1 MSALNL
7 KTAASL
13 MVHLLLVPTTVEGF
27 QHYHRVSICH
37 LASSSST
44 AERGNTVLFNTQGDD
59 NDDDD
64 WSSSLPLSKSP
75 TPFSQ
80 QLEQGKFNPLDYRG
94 KSKTNRSSGS
104 AQAQVNLR
112 SMRMSSMTDDLLNSL
127 GNKAAM
133 RAVLEENRDFLLE
146 PLESEETLA
155 GSGSIYTPD
164 MSRSERYQAYRKNVN
179 KRLESSNNA
188 KAKAVL
194 TAMRDFVLEFENEG
208 PLQNE

>member
-1 MSALNL
+1 MKNIVQTSRSYRYKNLLLLPAVKWYHLSTHHRHYIRFFLSISINRFAMSALNL

-155 GSGSIYTPD
+155 V
-164 MSRSERYQAYRKNVN
+164 R
-179 KRLESSNNA
+179 
-188 KAKAVL
+188 
-194 TAMRDFVLEFENEG
+194 
-208 PLQNE
+208 